1 MARLNITSSGFK
13 ELDNELR
20 QFQEKK
26 LMAIQDKALKAGA
39 HFFVNKLKSAYLPYK
54 KTGAIINEITF
65 SEPFGP
71 LDKRNI
77 TIRWR
82 GPKDRYRVIHLLEF
96 GTIKNPN
103 PKQKGVIQRTLA
115 ESQAEYKKIIKRE
128 LAKL

>member
-1 MARLNITSSGFK
+1 MAKMVITSSGFK
-13 ELDNELR
+13 ELDEELR
-20 QFQEKK
+20 KFHEKRIV
-26 LMAIQDKALKAGA
+26 AAQDKALRAGA
-39 HFFVNKLKSAYLPYK
+39 NFFVNKLRTAYLPYK
-54 KTGAIINEITF
+54 KTGAIIKEVTF
-65 SEPFGP
+65 DEPFGP
-71 LDKRNI
+71 PDKRNI

-115 ESQAEYKKIIKRE
+115 ESQAEYRKIIKRE